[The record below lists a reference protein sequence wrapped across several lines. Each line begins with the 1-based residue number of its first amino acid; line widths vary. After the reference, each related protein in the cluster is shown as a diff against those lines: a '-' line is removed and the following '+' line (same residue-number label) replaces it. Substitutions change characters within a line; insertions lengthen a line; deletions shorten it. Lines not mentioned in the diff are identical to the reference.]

1 MGTIREDLL
10 ARIEALFRLGEHS
23 TANPYEAANAIE
35 RAQALL
41 LEHNLTRQAIATS
54 SEAAPTTE
62 GIGKVEVISESGH
75 DWRIR
80 LLNVIAKANLC
91 RVVNDKQRKAG
102 VLFGTQT
109 NVLAVVQMYDWLSTQ
124 LLAQSLAG
132 WKAYSGR
139 ETLRAWK
146 TAFFDGATA
155 ILRDR
160 LQRPVDTFAQGA
172 GSAIVL
178 ANDAR
183 LKAAVHKIFPTL
195 GRSSHSVRS
204 GSDGY
209 GAGRTA
215 GANVRFGAQGAIGS
229 GARALGAGR

>member
-1 MGTIREDLL
+1 MDTIREDVL
-10 ARIEALFRLGEHS
+10 ARIQALFRLGEHS

-41 LEHNLTRQAIATS
+41 LEHNLTRQAIGVS
-54 SEAAPTTE
+54 QQIPTTE
-62 GIGKVEVISESGH
+62 GVGKVEIVSDSGH
-75 DWRIR
+75 DWRVR

-91 RVVNDKQRKAG
+91 RVVNDQSKKTG

-109 NVLAVVQMYDWLSTQ
+109 NVLAVVQMYDWLSRE

-132 WKAYSGR
+132 WKAYTGR
-139 ETLRAWK
+139 DTVRAWK
-146 TAFFDGATA
+146 GAFFDGATA

-172 GSAIVL
+172 GNAIVL

-183 LKAAVHKIFPTL
+183 VKMAVDKIFPIL
-195 GRSSHSVRS
+195 GRSRHTVRS
-204 GSDGY
+204 SSDGY
-209 GAGRTA
+209 GAGRHAAA
-215 GANVRFGAQGAIGS
+215 GMRLGPQGAISG